1 VNKMSD
7 YCADCTYQVKQ
18 ISEPSSCPLN
28 SLYWHFMSRHEA
40 DFSDNPRNR
49 MVYANWH
56 KKTEEQRSAI
66 LKRAEA
72 LLADI
77 EQL

>member
-1 VNKMSD
+1 
-7 YCADCTYQVKQ
+7 
-18 ISEPSSCPLN
+18 
-28 SLYWHFMSRHEA
+28 MSRHEA